1 MAERE
6 RKLVKRKKKA
16 DALIE
21 SLSLIRDVFLLEISL
36 SISTIKCFN
45 MKITQHLYNCKHPS
59 YTVSLLPVLSSVRRV
74 YVIWVRVDTLKLSK
88 VMGEQRGEDVCYA
101 GRRRTKL
108 IYC

>member
-1 MAERE
+1 
-6 RKLVKRKKKA
+6 
-16 DALIE
+16 
-21 SLSLIRDVFLLEISL
+21 
-36 SISTIKCFN
+36 
-45 MKITQHLYNCKHPS
+45 LYNCKHPS